1 MLYFK
6 IGTIIVAAVGLL
18 IYALIYDRRYFFGLL
33 IVEIICTG
41 FLSFYVFYQIG
52 SYTSTSS
59 DITLKTNTTGDDS
72 GLYSV
77 DINMKWE
84 TKPEIFGFDGDN
96 DMLVVRYNPELLK
109 IVWASKR
116 YIENKQGSCLLKLS
130 KDYKYTEIGKNENE
144 VGFRVK
150 DGIDDVI
157 NLTFKRIEAGGTIN
171 VFFIHDYKVPLD
183 SQVFWEKNDI
193 IKLE

>member
-6 IGTIIVAAVGLL
+6 IGTIIVAAIGLL
-18 IYALIYDRRYFFGLL
+18 IYALLYDRKYFFGLL

-41 FLSFYVFYQIG
+41 FLSFYIFYQIG

-59 DITLKTNTTGDDS
+59 DIILKTNSTGDDS

-77 DINMKWE
+77 DINIKWE
-84 TKPEIFGFDGDN
+84 IRPEIFGFDGDN
-96 DMLVVRYNPELLK
+96 DMLVVRYDPELLK

-116 YIENKQGSCLLKLS
+116 YIEDKQGSSLLKLS
-130 KDYKYTEIGKNENE
+130 KDYNYAKIEKNESE
-144 VGFRVK
+144 IGFRVK
-150 DGIDDVI
+150 DGVDDAI
-157 NLTFKRIEAGGTIN
+157 NLTFERIEAGGTIK

-183 SQVFWEKNDI
+183 SQVFWEKTGV